1 MIYKLGATK
10 NISLCL
16 IFFILLDLLSRAR
29 ARTNYIVKGTYGSR
43 RCVIASGVMKWMG
56 ITAVLHTVRTV

>member
-1 MIYKLGATK
+1 MIYKLGDTK

-16 IFFILLDLLSRAR
+16 ISFILLHPFSRAR
-29 ARTNYIVKGTYGSR
+29 ARTNYIVKGTYGNR